1 MKPLRRDF
9 MEWRKVEDKPNY
21 SVNKIGEIRNDKTG
35 RILKARVGTS
45 GYYQIMLG
53 RKTSPLYVH
62 RIVAIA
68 FIDNPDGLPQVDHI
82 NGDKLDNRVEN
93 LRWVTVSENCWG
105 HGYESRIENR
115 KKPILAFNESLNKTI
130 QFDSRDDTT
139 NYFKC
144 SKSQL
149 KYNHLYKKGL
159 KKGWIFK
166 LVEDIV

>member
-1 MKPLRRDF
+1 
-9 MEWRKVEDKPNY
+9 MEWIKIEGKPNY

-35 RILKARVGTS
+35 RFLKARVGTS

-62 RIVAIA
+62 RIVATA
-68 FIDNPDGLPQVDHI
+68 FIDNYKKLPQVDHI

-105 HGYESRIENR
+105 YGYDSRIDNR
-115 KKPILAFNESLNKTI
+115 KKPILAFNKSLNKTI
-130 QFDSRDDTT
+130 RFDSRDDATK
-139 NYFKC
+139 YFEC
-144 SKSQL
+144 NKSQL
-149 KYNHLYKKGL
+149 KYNYLYTRSR
-159 KKGWIFK
+159 KKGWIFT

>member
-1 MKPLRRDF
+1 MKWIKI
-9 MEWRKVEDKPNY
+9 EGKPNY
-21 SVNKIGEIRNDKTG
+21 SVNEVGEIRNDKTG

-68 FIDNPDGLPQVDHI
+68 FIDNSDGLPQVDHM

-93 LRWVTVSENCWG
+93 LRWVTASENCWG

-115 KKPILAFNESLNKTI
+115 KKPILAFNGSLNKTI
-130 QFDSRDDTT
+130 QFNSRDDTT

-144 SKSQL
+144 NKSQL